1 MTAPGNSVV
10 LVLLLAAFLACTGYA
25 GGRLHQWY
33 RMGQER
39 DEAYRDGYDTATR
52 SVFSMA
58 ARIISPRRTDRSAI
72 RASAAVVI
80 PASAVVET
88 ATSPLPPTAPPPGAS
103 WSPQWTEAAPAISA
117 SHVPAP
123 RPARE
128 GSGPRS
134 ADVPG
139 ADVLRAELPRAG
151 VPREEAPHVDV
162 PGVGVPGVGVPLV
175 DVPGVGVPRI
185 GVPLVDVPGV
195 GVPRVDV
202 PRVAVSRVDTSRVD
216 VPRVDV
222 PRADSSAP
230 WEVLPDDPTRPLTFR
245 SSPGPRPART
255 RHDAA
260 AEPAVVGEPVALE
273 DCPEMSAG
281 GRRQTPDAETSG
293 GRHMVPDEL
302 VQAPTYRLPPDR
314 VARAKVRG
322 ASTPSEFPADP
333 TPWLPP
339 VPKPRSTHSP

>member
-10 LVLLLAAFLACTGYA
+10 LILLLAAFLACTGYA

-52 SVFSMA
+52 SVFSLA

-88 ATSPLPPTAPPPGAS
+88 ATSPLPPTAPPPAAACR
-103 WSPQWTEAAPAISA
+103 SPHWTEAAPATPA

-123 RPARE
+123 RPARD

-134 ADVPG
+134 AAAQG
-139 ADVLRAELPRAG
+139 ADVLRVE
-151 VPREEAPHVDV
+151 VPRGEVSRVDGSRVDGSRVDGSRVDAPRVDA
-162 PGVGVPGVGVPLV
+162 
-175 DVPGVGVPRI
+175 
-185 GVPLVDVPGV
+185 
-195 GVPRVDV
+195 PRVDV
-202 PRVAVSRVDTSRVD
+202 SPVD

-222 PRADSSAP
+222 PRVGVPRVDFLPADSSAP
-230 WEVLPDDPTRPLTFR
+230 REIFPDDPARPLTFR
-245 SSPGPRPART
+245 SLPGPIPT
-255 RHDAA
+255 RYRQDVF
-260 AEPAVVGEPVALE
+260 AEPAAAGKPDTGPMPPE

-281 GRRQTPDAETSG
+281 GRWQAPDAETGG
-293 GRHMVPDEL
+293 GRHLVPDEL
-302 VQAPTYRLPPDR
+302 VQADTYRLPPDR

-322 ASTPSEFPADP
+322 ASTPSELSVDP
-333 TPWLPP
+333 TSWLPP
-339 VPKPRSTHSP
+339 VPKPRSNHSP

>member
-10 LVLLLAAFLACTGYA
+10 LILLLAAFLACTGYA

-52 SVFSMA
+52 SVFSLA

-88 ATSPLPPTAPPPGAS
+88 ATSPLPPTAPPPAAACR
-103 WSPQWTEAAPAISA
+103 SPQWTEAGPATPA

-123 RPARE
+123 RPARD
-128 GSGPRS
+128 GSWPRS
-134 ADVPG
+134 ADVQG
-139 ADVLRAELPRAG
+139 ADVLRVE
-151 VPREEAPHVDV
+151 
-162 PGVGVPGVGVPLV
+162 
-175 DVPGVGVPRI
+175 
-185 GVPLVDVPGV
+185 
-195 GVPRVDV
+195 VPRVDV
-202 PRVAVSRVDTSRVD
+202 SRVDVPRGDVPRGDVPRGDVPRGDVPSVD

-222 PRADSSAP
+222 PRVDVLPADSSTP
-230 WEVLPDDPTRPLTFR
+230 REIFPDDRARPLTFR
-245 SSPGPRPART
+245 SLPGPIPT
-255 RHDAA
+255 RSRQDAF
-260 AEPAVVGEPVALE
+260 AEPAAAGKPDTGPMPPE

-281 GRRQTPDAETSG
+281 GRWQAPDAETGG

-302 VQAPTYRLPPDR
+302 VQADTYRLPPDR

-322 ASTPSEFPADP
+322 ASTPSELSADP
-333 TPWLPP
+333 TSWLPP
-339 VPKPRSTHSP
+339 VPKPRSNHSP